1 MSIPKD
7 PRQQMI
13 NMMYLVLTALLALNV
28 SAEILNSFRLIDD
41 GIKATNQSLV
51 SKNSALMFEFE
62 QKYDNNPVKTEPFL
76 KEAQR
81 IQLLSQDFYTYIE
94 NLKSNI
100 IDASGGYDK
109 DGGLK
114 GKKDV
119 DVTTRIL
126 VDQKQ
131 GYDLQ
136 RKINELRSNLLISGV
151 LDDEDLKILDI
162 QMPLSTL
169 YDKTEAE
176 RLGKKDWVTYNFE
189 RVPVAATIALLSKLQ
204 GDIRNAET
212 LMLSELYKKV
222 DVGVYKFDKLFA
234 TSLNENSFVLTGQ
247 QEFRTDIFV
256 AATSSTQEVEVFVG
270 EFKNA
275 DDMYEGEAKK
285 LKTVVAEF
293 PLKEGYQKLEVSN
306 GMASFKELS
315 QQPGTNRRTG
325 VVKLREPDGVGF
337 RYLPFEFTY
346 QSSKSTAVV
355 SPEKMNV
362 LYIGVKNP
370 LAISVPGV
378 PADKVTARISHGTIS
393 GNNGRYLAEVTAQ
406 NDVKVDVYAEIDG
419 DNKRMGEMTFRVKKV
434 PKPNPTILGK
444 GSTRMPRNRFVTAPI
459 MEVKLEDFVFD
470 IPFQVAEFEYMVA
483 IGGDVMINSTKAYGP
498 IVPEA
503 LKTYLRGLKPN
514 QKAMVYFDN
523 IKVKVGN
530 DIMTVDNLIYELH

>member
-1 MSIPKD
+1 MSIPKE

-81 IQLLSQDFYTYIE
+81 VQLLSQDFYSYIE
-94 NLKSNI
+94 NLKTNI
-100 IDASGGYDK
+100 ITASGGIDE

-126 VDQKQ
+126 VEQKQ
-131 GYDLQ
+131 GYELQ
-136 RKINELRSNLLISGV
+136 KKINELRSQLLISGV
-151 LDDEDLKILDI
+151 LNEEDLKILDM
-162 QMPLSTL
+162 QMPLTTV

-189 RVPVAATIALLSKLQ
+189 RVPVAATVALLSKLQ

-212 LMLSELYKKV
+212 LILSELYKKV

-234 TSLNENSFVLTGQ
+234 TSLNENSYVLAGQ

-270 EFKNA
+270 EFKNLG
-275 DDMYEGEAKK
+275 DMYEGETKK
-285 LKTVVAEF
+285 LKTVVADF
-293 PLKEGYQKLEVSN
+293 PLKDGFKKLEVVN

-315 QQPGTNRRTG
+315 QTPGMNRRTG
-325 VVKLREPDGVGF
+325 VVKLREPDGIGF
-337 RYLPFEFTY
+337 RYLPFEFNY

-362 LYIGVKNP
+362 LYIGVPNP

-378 PADKVTARISHGTIS
+378 PADKITARISKGNIN
-393 GNNGRYLAEVTAQ
+393 GNNGRYLANVTATG
-406 NDVKVDVYAEIDG
+406 DVNVDVYAEIDG
-419 DNKRMGEMTFRVKKV
+419 QSKKMGEMTFRVKKI
-434 PKPNPTILGK
+434 PKPIPTVLEV
-444 GSTRMPRNRFVTAPI
+444 GSSRMQKSKFLTATI
-459 MEVKLEDFVFD
+459 IKAKLDDFVFD
-470 IPFQVAEFEYMVA
+470 VPFEVSEYDYMVGM
-483 IGGDVMINSTKAYGP
+483 GGDITINSTRVKGQAIP
-498 IVPEA
+498 DD
-503 LKTYLRGLKPN
+503 LKSYLKKLKPG
-514 QKAMVYFDN
+514 QKVTVYFDN
-523 IKVKVGN
+523 IKVNVAGEIVNVG
-530 DIMTVDNLIYELH
+530 TLIYELN